1 MELLHFTD
9 KALEEALQD
18 EEKKLLRMSTL
29 QEEIDIINKRIEKI
43 KAEIERRK
51 NNG

>member
-1 MELLHFTD
+1 MELLYFTD

-29 QEEIDIINKRIEKI
+29 QEEIDIINKRIKKI